1 LIVLDTGLRWYD
13 GIAGWAGFGK
23 ALATLSLGVRQH
35 SGFHFFFFFIV
46 CLGFKTA
53 KSSSMDVSVSLH

>member
-35 SGFHFFFFFIV
+35 SGFHFFFIV
-46 CLGFKTA
+46 CLSFKTA